1 MRRALGALAL
11 ALALPPCASAG
22 SIFVIDGHG
31 WGHGVGMSQ
40 WGAEGYARHGYG
52 YGRILAHYYPHTVS
66 RVVRP
71 RPVRVLLANGVTGV
85 RVGSPMPFRVRDA
98 RGRAFRLAPHGYVLD
113 VRLRL
118 RAGGKLRALRPP
130 LRFEPGVA
138 PVTLGGKGYRG
149 AIVLIRRGGRLTAV
163 NRLPLDRYL
172 RAVVPREMP
181 RHWHI
186 QAYEA
191 QAVVARSYALATIR
205 PGRDFD
211 LFSDT
216 RSQVYGGIAAET
228 RETNL
233 AIGATAGHVLTYR
246 GHVIAAYYHSTSGG
260 RTSSSLDAWHTAKPY
275 LVSVRDPFDAISP
288 HHHWVEAVTAAELAA
303 KLHVP
308 GLRDVRAQTNASGRV
323 VSLRAFGSGGSRP
336 VTTDEFRSAFG
347 LRSSFFEL
355 RVLSL
360 DAPKAAARR
369 GKPVELTGFVRRLAR
384 VRVQE
389 RLSNGSWKPVALVHP
404 ASNGR
409 FRAVV
414 RPQFTTAFR
423 LAAARQPG
431 PEVVVRVR

>member
-1 MRRALGALAL
+1 
-11 ALALPPCASAG
+11 
-22 SIFVIDGHG
+22 
-31 WGHGVGMSQ
+31 
-40 WGAEGYARHGYG
+40 
-52 YGRILAHYYPHTVS
+52 
-66 RVVRP
+66 
-71 RPVRVLLANGVTGV
+71 
-85 RVGSPMPFRVRDA
+85 
-98 RGRAFRLAPHGYVLD
+98 
-113 VRLRL
+113 
-118 RAGGKLRALRPP
+118 
-130 LRFEPGVA
+130 
-138 PVTLGGKGYRG
+138 
-149 AIVLIRRGGRLTAV
+149 
-163 NRLPLDRYL
+163 
-172 RAVVPREMP
+172 MP

-355 RVLSL
+355 RVLL
-360 DAPKAAARR
+360 ARR
-369 GKPVELTGFVRRLAR
+369 AEGRGGGDCRTREEKHRLIGARSIFSPSRNHERVDKAVCALEACGRRLRNRRNIEVEIRISSSEELRLRCVAEIHR
-384 VRVQE
+384 EVAVLE
-389 RLSNGSWKPVALVHP
+389 RFL
-404 ASNGR
+404 
-409 FRAVV
+409 
-414 RPQFTTAFR
+414 
-423 LAAARQPG
+423 
-431 PEVVVRVR
+431 